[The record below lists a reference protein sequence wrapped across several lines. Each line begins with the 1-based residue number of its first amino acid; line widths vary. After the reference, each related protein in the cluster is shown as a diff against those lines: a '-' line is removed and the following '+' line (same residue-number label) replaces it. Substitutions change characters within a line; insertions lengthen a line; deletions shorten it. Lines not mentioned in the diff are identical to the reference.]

1 MTVTKEQVRGPELTD
16 QIKKVIHEGN
26 TRMIIVRDRRDHL
39 VMQVPVTVGVV
50 ALVFAPVVTALS
62 AMGALAAEWTIQI
75 QRADEE
81 A

>member
-1 MTVTKEQVRGPELTD
+1 MTVTKERARPELTD
-16 QIKKVIHEGN
+16 RIKNVIHEGN
-26 TRMIIVRDRRDHL
+26 VRRIIVKDKRGHT

-62 AMGALAAEWTIQI
+62 AMGALAADWTIQVEKT
-75 QRADEE
+75 DEN